1 LPYTRFFVAPP
12 KRRTGGRV
20 TPKGTKPGQL
30 PRAGAAPIGSRQA
43 ANTSGMATNTTTG
56 VSGSSRYTP
65 PVPRSMKE
73 SPKWVP
79 VLMLVFLVLG
89 VGIILA
95 RYLLADSV
103 GNWLVFAG
111 LGFVLAGL
119 YTATK
124 WH

>member
-1 LPYTRFFVAPP
+1 M
-12 KRRTGGRV
+12 

-30 PRAGAAPIGSRQA
+30 PTAGSMPVGS
-43 ANTSGMATNTTTG
+43 TSSTRSSSTTG
-56 VSGSSRYTP
+56 SHSSSQSVASSSRYTP
-65 PVPRSMKE
+65 PIPKSVRE

-79 VLMLVFLVLG
+79 ILMLTLLVVG
-89 VGIILA
+89 VVCILS
-95 RYLLADSV
+95 RYLFADAV
-103 GNWLVFAG
+103 DNWLVFVG

>member
-1 LPYTRFFVAPP
+1 MAPP

-30 PRAGAAPIGSRQA
+30 PRAAAAPIGSRSA
-43 ANTSGMATNTTTG
+43 ANTSGLTTNSTTG
-56 VSGSSRYTP
+56 VSQSSRYTP
-65 PVPRSMKE
+65 PVPHSVKQ
-73 SPKWVP
+73 SPTWLP
-79 VLMLVFLVLG
+79 VMMLVFFAAGVLL
-89 VGIILA
+89 ILG
-95 RYLLADSV
+95 RYLLNDSV

-111 LGFVLAGL
+111 LAFVLAGL